1 MSFIDRGISHLGRVI
16 KTGYIQLEFASK
28 DSIFHR
34 LDARV
39 KVLFLVFFIII
50 VSLKKKILPEI
61 GIAFF
66 VFGLAVISR
75 LNLFNFYKKVIPLG
89 FIFGF
94 LIALPSAFNI
104 IIKGDIILPIFHL
117 SRSYDFWIYHIPQTI
132 GITRE
137 GILGVAMLTL
147 RVLNSIALS
156 FLILY
161 TTSFSDIIRAL
172 KVFRV
177 PDAIL
182 MIITLTYKYI
192 FIFAKTVE
200 DMHLAKKS
208 RMTGGISNTE
218 ARRWIAGRIAF
229 IFRKTQQR
237 CEDVFKAMLG
247 RGFSDTIKL
256 YGFRKMDS
264 MDWTAGFFLF
274 FAGVFFL
281 CI

>member
-16 KTGYIQLEFASK
+16 KSGYIQLEFASK
-28 DSIFHR
+28 DGFFQR
-34 LDARV
+34 LDARI
-39 KVLFLVFFIII
+39 KVLFLLSFIVI
-50 VSLKKKILPEI
+50 VSLKKEILPEI
-61 GIAFF
+61 IIALF
-66 VFGLAVISR
+66 VFGLAAVSR
-75 LNLFNFYKKVIPLG
+75 LNLFDFYKKVIPLG

-94 LIALPSAFNI
+94 LIALPSAFNVI
-104 IIKGDIILPIFHL
+104 TKGEVILPVVHL
-117 SRSYDFWIYHIPQTI
+117 SRSNDFWIYHVPETV

-137 GILGVAMLTL
+137 GISGVAMLTL

-161 TTSFSDIIRAL
+161 TTPLSEIIRAL

-182 MIITLTYKYI
+182 IIITLTYKYI
-192 FIFAKTVE
+192 FIFAKTVQ

-208 RMTGGISNTE
+208 RMSGEVTNTE
-218 ARRWIAGRIAF
+218 ARKWVAGRLAF
-229 IFRKTQQR
+229 MFKKTNQR

-247 RGFSDTIKL
+247 RGFSNTVRL
-256 YGFRKMDS
+256 YGFRKMSS
-264 MDWTAGFFLF
+264 MDWATGSFLF
-274 FAGVFFL
+274 FLGAIFL

>member
-1 MSFIDRGISHLGRVI
+1 MSFIDSGISHLGRVI
-16 KTGYIQLEFASK
+16 KTGYIQWELASK
-28 DSIFHR
+28 NGFFQR
-34 LDARV
+34 LDARI
-39 KVLFLVFFIII
+39 KVLFLIFFIII
-50 VSLKKKILPEI
+50 ASLKKEILPEI

-66 VFGLAVISR
+66 VFALAALSR
-75 LNLFNFYKKVIPLG
+75 LNLVDFYKRILFLG

-94 LIALPSAFNI
+94 LIALPSAFNVI
-104 IIKGDIILPIFHL
+104 TKGEVILPVIHF
-117 SRSYDFWIYHIPQTI
+117 SRSYDFWIYHVPETI

-137 GILGVAMLTL
+137 GISGVAMLTL

-161 TTSFSDIIRAL
+161 TTPFSEIIRAL
-172 KVFRV
+172 KVFRA

-208 RMTGGISNTE
+208 RMHGEATNTE
-218 ARRWIAGRIAF
+218 ARKWIAGRIAF
-229 IFRKTQQR
+229 MFRKTQQR

-256 YGFRKMDS
+256 YGFGKLN
-264 MDWTAGFFLF
+264 GFDQTIGLFLF
-274 FAGVFFL
+274 IAGIIFL
-281 CI
+281 WM

>member
-1 MSFIDRGISHLGRVI
+1 MSFIDSGISHLGRVI

-28 DSIFHR
+28 NGFFQR
-34 LDARV
+34 LDARI
-39 KVLFLVFFIII
+39 KVLFLIFFIII
-50 VSLKKKILPEI
+50 VSLKKEILPEI
-61 GIAFF
+61 IIALF
-66 VFGLAVISR
+66 VFSLTAISR

-94 LIALPSAFNI
+94 LVALPSAFNVI
-104 IIKGDIILPIFHL
+104 TKGEVILPVIHL
-117 SRSYDFWIYHIPQTI
+117 SRSYDFWIYHVPETI

-137 GILGVAMLTL
+137 GISGVAMLTL

-161 TTSFSDIIRAL
+161 TTPFSEIIRAL
-172 KVFRV
+172 KVFRA

-200 DMHLAKKS
+200 DMYLAKKS
-208 RMTGGISNTE
+208 RMPGEVTNTE
-218 ARRWIAGRIAF
+218 ARKWVAGRIAF
-229 IFRKTQQR
+229 MFRKTQQR

-274 FAGVFFL
+274 FAGVIFL
-281 CI
+281 WI

>member
-1 MSFIDRGISHLGRVI
+1 MSFIDNGISHLGKVI
-16 KTGYIQLEFASK
+16 KTGYIQWEFASK
-28 DSIFHR
+28 DGLFHK
-34 LDARV
+34 LDARI
-39 KVLFLVFFIII
+39 KVLFLIFFIII
-50 VSLKKKILPEI
+50 VSLKRDILPEI
-61 GIAFF
+61 IIALF
-66 VFGLAVISR
+66 VFSLTAISR
-75 LNLFNFYKKVIPLG
+75 LNLFNFYKKVIPLV

-94 LIALPSAFNI
+94 LIALPSAFNVI
-104 IIKGDIILPIFHL
+104 TKGEVILPVIHL
-117 SRSYDFWIYHIPQTI
+117 SRSYDFWIYHVPETI

-137 GILGVAMLTL
+137 GISGVAMLTL
-147 RVLNSIALS
+147 RVLNSVALS

-161 TTSFSDIIRAL
+161 TTSFSEIIRAL

-177 PDAIL
+177 PDVIL

-208 RMTGGISNTE
+208 RMLGEVTNNE

-229 IFRKTQQR
+229 MFRKTQQR

-247 RGFSDTIKL
+247 KGFSDTIKL
-256 YGFRKMDS
+256 YGFRKMNN
-264 MDWTAGFFLF
+264 MDLAAGFVLF
-274 FAGVFFL
+274 SAGVLFL

>member
-1 MSFIDRGISHLGRVI
+1 MSFIDNGIIHLGKVI
-16 KTGYIQLEFASK
+16 KTGYIQWELASK

-34 LDARV
+34 IDARV
-39 KVLFLVFFIII
+39 KVLFLLFFIII
-50 VSLKKKILPEI
+50 VSLKKEILPEI
-61 GIAFF
+61 IIALF
-66 VFGLAVISR
+66 VFSLTAISR

-94 LIALPSAFNI
+94 LIALPSAFNVI
-104 IIKGDIILPIFHL
+104 TKGEVILPVIHL
-117 SRSYDFWIYHIPQTI
+117 SRHHDFWIYHVPQTI

-137 GILGVAMLTL
+137 GMLGVIMLTL

-156 FLILY
+156 FLVLY
-161 TTSFSDIIRAL
+161 TTPFSEIIRAL
-172 KVFRV
+172 KVIKV

-182 MIITLTYKYI
+182 TIIILTYKYI

-208 RMTGGISNTE
+208 RMPGEATNTE
-218 ARRWIAGRIAF
+218 ARKWIAGRIAF
-229 IFRKTQQR
+229 MFRKTQQR

-274 FAGVFFL
+274 FAGVIFL
-281 CI
+281 WI

>member
-1 MSFIDRGISHLGRVI
+1 MSFIDSGISHLGKVI
-16 KTGYIQLEFASK
+16 KTGYIQWELASK
-28 DSIFHR
+28 DGFFHR
-34 LDARV
+34 IDARI
-39 KVLFLVFFIII
+39 KVLFLIFFIII
-50 VSLKKKILPEI
+50 VSLKKEIVPEI
-61 GIAFF
+61 IIALF
-66 VFGLAVISR
+66 VFGLTAISR

-94 LIALPSAFNI
+94 LIALPSAFNVI
-104 IIKGDIILPIFHL
+104 TKGEVILPVIHL
-117 SRSYDFWIYHIPQTI
+117 SRSYDFWIYHVPETI

-137 GILGVAMLTL
+137 GISGVAMLTL
-147 RVLNSIALS
+147 RVVNSVSLS

-161 TTSFSDIIRAL
+161 TTSFSEIIRAL

-208 RMTGGISNTE
+208 RMLDEVANTE
-218 ARRWIAGRIAF
+218 ARKWIAGRIAF
-229 IFRKTQQR
+229 MFKKTQQR
-237 CEDVFKAMLG
+237 CEEVVKAMLG

-256 YGFRKMDS
+256 YGFRKMNS

-274 FAGVFFL
+274 FAGVIFL
-281 CI
+281 WI